1 MPNVTEYK
9 IITCLLPGHKAIEI
23 LKKLFNEKGI
33 ITANKS
39 NARGSSFMTKATWV
53 EMEIV
58 EVVVASDKADK
69 IYDYLF
75 DEAEINNPNG
85 GLIFQHKLSRSSHYQ
100 LPHL

>member
-1 MPNVTEYK
+1 MPNVAEYK
-9 IITCLLPGHKAIEI
+9 IITCLLPEHKAISV
-23 LKKLFNEKGI
+23 LQKLFDDKGI

-39 NARGSSFMTKATWV
+39 NARGSSFMTHVTWI
-53 EMEIV
+53 EMEIL
-58 EVVVASDKADK
+58 EVVVTSEKADE

-75 DEAEINNPNG
+75 NETEINAPHG